1 MMFSDDS
8 ADAVLADVTQKDTR
22 WHNLQFK
29 SIWSFPLKTE
39 RC

>member
-1 MMFSDDS
+1 MFSDDS

-29 SIWSFPLKTE
+29 SIPWCFPLKTE